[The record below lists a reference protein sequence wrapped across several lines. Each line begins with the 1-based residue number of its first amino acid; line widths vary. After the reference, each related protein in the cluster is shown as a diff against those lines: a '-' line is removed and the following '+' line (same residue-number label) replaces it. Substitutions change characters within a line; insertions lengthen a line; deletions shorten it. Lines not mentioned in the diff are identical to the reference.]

1 MSGLG
6 LRDLAPPGRP
16 YVVVNFVASADGKAT
31 FEGRSGK
38 LGGEADSALF
48 HRLRTQA
55 DAVLVGS
62 GTLRAERYGRIVRDP
77 ELRAAREAEGLA
89 PDPLACVVSRSLSL
103 PLDIPLF
110 QDPEQRT
117 IVFTSS
123 DERLEGAGPGVSVE
137 RLRAEELTLT
147 SALQVPARPPRAR
160 SVLCEGGPS
169 CSALCWA
176 RSWWTSP
183 PLAGT
188 ADRGGG
194 EAPTIVEGMPL
205 AELLELELVW
215 VLEAEGRVV
224 HLLPDREIVSR
235 AAAERVTYASPG
247 HPGTPMAISP
257 VPTAEPEALTGALAE
272 ARERTLA
279 LVASISDGDLE
290 RVHSQLMS
298 PLVWDLGHI
307 AAFEDLW
314 LVHRFGG
321 DRLLRGD
328 LAEVYDAFETPR
340 AERGDLPSCAAPTR
354 RLPRR
359 GARAHARRAR
369 RARRR
374 RRRSC
379 TSWSCATSTSTTRR
393 CSRRW
398 SWRG

>member
-1 MSGLG
+1 MDLWRIYPGGETLTAAAVMSGLG

-38 LGGEADSALF
+38 LGGDADSALF

-147 SALQVPARPPRAR
+147 SALEVLHARHGVR
-160 SVLCEGGPS
+160 SVLCEGGPTLFG
-169 CSALCWA
+169 ALLGEELVDELFL
-176 RSWWTSP
+176 S
-183 PLAGT
+183 LAPRI
-188 ADRGGG
+188 AGGG

-215 VLEAEGRVV
+215 VLEAEGELFIR
-224 HLLPDREIVSR
+224 
-235 AAAERVTYASPG
+235 Y
-247 HPGTPMAISP
+247 
-257 VPTAEPEALTGALAE
+257 
-272 ARERTLA
+272 RT
-279 LVASISDGDLE
+279 VKS
-290 RVHSQLMS
+290 
-298 PLVWDLGHI
+298 
-307 AAFEDLW
+307 
-314 LVHRFGG
+314 
-321 DRLLRGD
+321 
-328 LAEVYDAFETPR
+328 
-340 AERGDLPSCAAPTR
+340 
-354 RLPRR
+354 
-359 GARAHARRAR
+359 
-369 RARRR
+369 
-374 RRRSC
+374 
-379 TSWSCATSTSTTRR
+379 
-393 CSRRW
+393 
-398 SWRG
+398 

>member
-1 MSGLG
+1 MDLWRIYPGGETLTAAAVMSGLG

-38 LGGEADSALF
+38 LGGDADSALF

-137 RLRAEELTLT
+137 RLRAGELTLT
-147 SALQVPARPPRAR
+147 SALEVLHARHGVR
-160 SVLCEGGPS
+160 SVLCEGGPTLFG
-169 CSALCWA
+169 ALLGEEA
-176 RSWWTSP
+176 VDELFLS
-183 PLAGT
+183 LAPRI
-188 ADRGGG
+188 AGGG

-215 VLEAEGRVV
+215 VLEAEGELFIR
-224 HLLPDREIVSR
+224 
-235 AAAERVTYASPG
+235 Y
-247 HPGTPMAISP
+247 
-257 VPTAEPEALTGALAE
+257 
-272 ARERTLA
+272 RT
-279 LVASISDGDLE
+279 VKS
-290 RVHSQLMS
+290 
-298 PLVWDLGHI
+298 
-307 AAFEDLW
+307 
-314 LVHRFGG
+314 
-321 DRLLRGD
+321 
-328 LAEVYDAFETPR
+328 
-340 AERGDLPSCAAPTR
+340 
-354 RLPRR
+354 
-359 GARAHARRAR
+359 
-369 RARRR
+369 
-374 RRRSC
+374 
-379 TSWSCATSTSTTRR
+379 
-393 CSRRW
+393 
-398 SWRG
+398 